1 MRTKYVFLDVDGTLV
16 NFQCEI
22 PESTVKALKMAQAN
36 GHKMIIC
43 TGRQKSQIYKKL
55 LDAVPF
61 DGIVASSAAYIELDG
76 KILFESRPT
85 KEKLD
90 LIIDFFKKYSIPY
103 CLQTTHA
110 IYLEEPCLQK
120 IKDFMKE
127 RGSSDALIESVV
139 GNVVFTDN
147 PKACDCV
154 EKISYYNSPF
164 NLDEVRAFLGDYF
177 HVVGY
182 SLGAEGASFH
192 GEITFEG
199 ITKATGIE
207 KLMETVGA
215 PISDAIAVGDSE
227 NDLEMLRM
235 AGYSVC
241 MGNGSTEAKAAAHLV
256 TTHIDDDGI
265 YNAFKEINL
274 I

>member
-1 MRTKYVFLDVDGTLV
+1 MNTKYVFLDVDGTLV
-16 NFQCEI
+16 NFKSQI
-22 PESTVKALKMAQAN
+22 PASTVDALKKAQKN

-43 TGRQKSQIYKKL
+43 TGRQKSQIYPSL
-55 LDAVPF
+55 LSAVDF

-76 KILFESRPT
+76 KPIFESRPT
-85 KEKLD
+85 QEKLD
-90 LIIDFFKKYSIPY
+90 LIIDFFQSNNIPY

-110 IYLEEPCLQK
+110 IYLEEHCLQK

-127 RGSSDALIESVV
+127 RGSSDVLIESVV

-154 EKISYYNSPF
+154 EKISYYNAPYD
-164 NLDEVRAFLGDYF
+164 LDEVRARLGDYF

-199 ITKATGIE
+199 ITKATGI
-207 KLMETVGA
+207 KKFMAAVGA
-215 PISDAIAVGDSE
+215 DVCDSIAVGDSE
-227 NDLEMLRM
+227 NDLEMLRY

-241 MGNGSTEAKAAAHLV
+241 MGNGSTEAKAAADLV
-256 TTHIDDDGI
+256 TTDIDNDGI
-265 YNAFKEINL
+265 YNAFVKIGL